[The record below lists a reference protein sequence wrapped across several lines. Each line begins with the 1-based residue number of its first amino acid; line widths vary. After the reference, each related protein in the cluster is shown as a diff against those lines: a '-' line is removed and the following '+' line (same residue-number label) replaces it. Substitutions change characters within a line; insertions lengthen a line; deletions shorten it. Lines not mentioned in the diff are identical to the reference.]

1 MTSATERPIGIIGLG
16 RMGGALAGRLLAS
29 GVTVIGH
36 DIDDGRTQAFSK
48 GGGRPAPSAADV
60 ARYAEVVLVLLPSAA
75 ALVAAA
81 SGPAGLETAVG
92 PGSVVVEMSTL
103 AVDDKVALRDR
114 LAAAGATVLDAPIS
128 GTAIQV
134 ETGDIVV
141 YASGDRAGIDL
152 ARLALAPACRDV
164 VDVGAFG
171 NGTRVKL
178 LANMLV
184 AIHIAAAGEALAVA
198 RRSGL
203 DVGEVLRLL
212 AMGAGSS
219 RMLEVRGPMMAERR
233 YEPASMSVG
242 LFEKDL
248 RLAADLA
255 TSAGTSVPLFEAAVE
270 IYRAASARGLDGVD
284 TAVAHEISLTGGAGP
299 AGGDQA

>member
-1 MTSATERPIGIIGLG
+1 MTDVSERPIGIIGLG

-29 GVTVIGH
+29 GATVIGH
-36 DIDDGRTQAFSK
+36 DIDGGRTQAFSK

-60 ARYAEVVLVLLPSAA
+60 ARQADIFLVLLPSAA

-81 SGPAGLETAVG
+81 SGPSGLETAVG

-103 AVDDKVALRDR
+103 SVEDKLALRDR
-114 LAAAGATVLDAPIS
+114 LATTGATVLDAPIS
-128 GTAIQV
+128 GTAIQA

-141 YASGDRAGIDL
+141 YASGDPVGIDR
-152 ARLALAPACRDV
+152 ARHALAPACSDV

-198 RRSGL
+198 RRSGI
-203 DVGEVLRLL
+203 DVDEVLRLL

-219 RMLEVRGPMMAERR
+219 RMLEVRGPMMVERR

-248 RLAADLA
+248 RLVADLA
-255 TSAGTSVPLFEAAVE
+255 TSAGASVPLFEAAAE
-270 IYRAASARGLDGVD
+270 IYRAASARGSEDLD
-284 TAVAHEISLTGGAGP
+284 TAVAHEISLAASGRP
-299 AGGDQA
+299 AARDQA